1 MFDQRIEGIFGVESS
16 EDVLKLLDEK
26 LISQKIKL
34 NQQEKQLLEAQ
45 KKVSGKSG
53 STESLVGETA
63 TEEEPKEKNWMNSRS
78 LTGKFADV
86 ATFGLTS
93 NMGKTG
99 KEGRGGPRE
108 DAGIEGFDSPE
119 MGGGT
124 QQPGTSVDTQ
134 ISPIPVTKTWF
145 VDNFGMQGN
154 EIVDLLV
161 KSGKDELVQ
170 VIAPLIVEERK
181 ALLKSFPSVSQ
192 DLVETLP
199 FNDFDWKML
208 QKNTQSLEIPFRRF
222 VKSWSDGDQEKAYE
236 LWSNRITKE
245 QHLSRPERKTLEK
258 TQKILEQ
265 NGSMNA
271 QSLQSYGVQGNPTKI
286 AMLIKSHGFLY
297 DIVALGTGKK
307 NNDQA
312 KYYSLKKND
321 LFVKDAGALIGN
333 LFDDGG
339 SIEISP
345 RGTPRIIIPFNSK
358 VRKEYANA
366 LNIELGVAGII
377 AEGDGLVIEGEFS
390 VTKAIEVSL
399 PHLREKRSEVVILKK
414 ALEDDKDAL
423 FCLNFSHSSPNKQ
436 VDLLKSRNISPEQLE
451 ELKKGV
457 ING

>member
-1 MFDQRIEGIFGVESS
+1 MFDQRIEGVFGVESP
-16 EDVLKLLDEK
+16 EDVLKLLNEK
-26 LISQKIKL
+26 LINQKLKL
-34 NQQEKQLLEAQ
+34 NQQEKKLLEQ
-45 KKVSGKSG
+45 QRKVSGKSS
-53 STESLVGETA
+53 STESLGGESA
-63 TEEEPKEKNWMNSRS
+63 TEEDSKDKTWMKDRS
-78 LTGKFADV
+78 LTGKLADV
-86 ATFGLTS
+86 ATFGLTQ

-99 KEGRGGPRE
+99 TKARGGPRD

-124 QQPGTSVDTQ
+124 KQPGTSVDTQ
-134 ISPIPVTKTWF
+134 TSPVPVTKTWF

-154 EIVDLLV
+154 EIVDLLI

-170 VIAPLIVEERK
+170 IIEPLIVEERK
-181 ALLKSFPSVSQ
+181 ALLKSFPSVSP

-199 FNDFDWKML
+199 FNDFDWEML
-208 QKNTQSLEIPFRRF
+208 QKNTGSLEIPFRRF
-222 VKSWSDGDQEKAYE
+222 VKSWNDGDQEKAYD
-236 LWSNRITKE
+236 LWSSRITKE
-245 QHLSRPERKTLEK
+245 QHLSRPERKMLEK
-258 TQKILEQ
+258 TYEILEK

-297 DIVALGTGKK
+297 DIVALGVGKK

-366 LNIELGVAGII
+366 LNTELGVGGII

-390 VTKAIEVSL
+390 VMKAIEVSL
-399 PHLREKRSEVVILKK
+399 PHLNEKRGEVVILKK
-414 ALEDDKDAL
+414 ALEDDDDAV
-423 FCLNFSHSSPNKQ
+423 FCLNYAHANPKKQ
-436 VDLLKSRNISPEQLE
+436 VTLLKSWNISEEELE
-451 ELKKGV
+451 ELKRGV
-457 ING
+457 IDG